1 LVAAELVVMQVLET
15 DRTALLTLDLVAVA
29 VVSR

>member
-1 LVAAELVVMQVLET
+1 LVAAELVAMQVLET
-15 DRTALLTLDLVAVA
+15 DRAAPLTLDLVAVG